1 MSIIRDV
8 TIDLGPREVVIDG
21 KILGTAENISVDVAE
36 ATDEELAAL
45 KDNPVILLVKPLKI
59 ESEREA
65 KHED

>member
-36 ATDEELAAL
+36 ATEEELAAL